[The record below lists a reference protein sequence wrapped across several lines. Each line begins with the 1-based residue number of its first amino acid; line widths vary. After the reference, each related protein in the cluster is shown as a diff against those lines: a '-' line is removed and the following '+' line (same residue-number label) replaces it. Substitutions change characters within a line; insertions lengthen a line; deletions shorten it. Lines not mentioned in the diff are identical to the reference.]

1 MSQDYL
7 RDKVYPEIYSG
18 YSAVLDA
25 IYSAR
30 HLKTDTDKQDYLQ
43 YLQTHAQDLWKE
55 YQSEGHER
63 RMQGIPI
70 DYAKREYQEVYLLR
84 YFFPHSLLVPTVLDS
99 LQHTDACEED
109 IWALFHW
116 QNSHRYEDHFYSNY
130 VDNRLLTTS
139 FFACGP
145 CPELYGLMS
154 YLKNCGSRMTRISAA
169 IFDTAP
175 SEKSQ
180 FYSDLESF
188 MGTRFPTWE
197 FGRVIAFESLL
208 GEIQNPSLYKFV
220 DFESDLTAGGNGFLQ
235 PASEKWVKNSD
246 LIVIQCCLNE
256 IPISRHK
263 QVLMNVTGVIDV
275 MKHGALMLI
284 IERQGNDDLFEKLRD
299 RLEICHAPDDSIG
312 VKYLNDNNIPPELIE
327 NLFLKK
333 FDSGLW
339 LANDINIRWLAI
351 FT

>member
-1 MSQDYL
+1 
-7 RDKVYPEIYSG
+7 
-18 YSAVLDA
+18 
-25 IYSAR
+25 
-30 HLKTDTDKQDYLQ
+30 
-43 YLQTHAQDLWKE
+43 
-55 YQSEGHER
+55 
-63 RMQGIPI
+63 
-70 DYAKREYQEVYLLR
+70 
-84 YFFPHSLLVPTVLDS
+84 
-99 LQHTDACEED
+99 
-109 IWALFHW
+109 
-116 QNSHRYEDHFYSNY
+116 
-130 VDNRLLTTS
+130 
-139 FFACGP
+139 
-145 CPELYGLMS
+145 
-154 YLKNCGSRMTRISAA
+154 MTRISAA